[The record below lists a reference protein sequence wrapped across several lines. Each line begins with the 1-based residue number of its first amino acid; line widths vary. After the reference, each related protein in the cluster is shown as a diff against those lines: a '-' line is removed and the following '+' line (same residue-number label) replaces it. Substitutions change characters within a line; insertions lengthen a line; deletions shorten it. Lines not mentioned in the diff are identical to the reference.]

1 MSQPEQTKIEKSNPL
16 DAVIKT
22 AIDNILDNIK
32 LSEYITTS
40 LIDGFKTK
48 NEVVLSMVRH
58 NDVWR
63 HSQNPSIY
71 YNMLRLYDDHGL
83 LKELQQLV
91 NNVLFESDGIDH
103 GQVSLVYIERIFRG
117 NFIVKVSFDSN
128 EWEDKKKMMVE
139 RLEKKMEMQ
148 QERREIDRSRGRR
161 GEMRERGRR
170 GEMRGRGRGRR
181 GEMRGRGGRR
191 GEMRG
196 RGEMCEQPVVPYE
209 AQEHEFQQHPFTKPN
224 DE

>member
-1 MSQPEQTKIEKSNPL
+1 MSQPEQTRIEKSNPL
-16 DAVIKT
+16 DAVIKM
-22 AIDNILDNIK
+22 AIDNIIDNINS
-32 LSEYITTS
+32 SEYITKS
-40 LIDGFKTK
+40 LIDGLKTK
-48 NEVVLSMVRH
+48 NEVVLTMVRH

-71 YNMLRLYDDHGL
+71 YNMLRLYDEHNL
-83 LKELQQLV
+83 LKELQQHV
-91 NNVLFESDGIDH
+91 HNVLFGSDGIDH
-103 GQVSLVYIERIFRG
+103 EQVSLVFIERVSRG

-128 EWEDKKKMMVE
+128 EWEDKEKMMAE
-139 RLEKKMEMQ
+139 RLEKKMERQ
-148 QERREIDRSRGRR
+148 QERRKIS
-161 GEMRERGRR
+161 RERGRG
-170 GEMRGRGRGRR
+170 GEMRGRGRGRRGR